1 LYNNLELERENKN
14 LTSEMGKN
22 QELEQYCQQL
32 QSRLEEYEHREKDFH
47 QAVQEAERRFN
58 IR

>member
-1 LYNNLELERENKN
+1 MERENKT

-22 QELEQYCQQL
+22 QELEHYCQQL

-58 IR
+58 VR